1 MTTPTVTDQTN
12 RNDRLESYGNRL
24 KFIAMEWSLIIGWL
38 MTLLVIWRVT
48 FMTLAERFLP
58 LSAVRLAVIFG
69 VLFLT
74 IGCVAALAI
83 TGFWLRMH
91 PYTETTRKRWLKG
104 IVWLGSAAAIGRLLV
119 WLLVEGVVG

>member
-1 MTTPTVTDQTN
+1 MTTPSTTEQTN

-24 KFIAMEWSLIIGWL
+24 KFIAMEWTLIIGWL
-38 MTLLVIWRVT
+38 VTLLVIWRVT

-58 LSAVRLAVIFG
+58 IPAVRLAVIFG
-69 VLFLT
+69 ILFLT

-83 TGFWLRMH
+83 TGFWLRMN
-91 PYTETTRKRWLKG
+91 PYTETTIKRWLKALL
-104 IVWLGSAAAIGRLLV
+104 WLGGAAAVGRIIV